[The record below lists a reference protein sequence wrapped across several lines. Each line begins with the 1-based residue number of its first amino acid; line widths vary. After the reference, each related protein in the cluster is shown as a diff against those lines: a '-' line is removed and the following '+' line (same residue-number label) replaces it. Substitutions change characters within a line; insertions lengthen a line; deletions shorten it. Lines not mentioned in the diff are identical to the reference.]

1 MTRLTPYVS
10 DIFGDY
16 QCGLHRNRSTTC
28 HTFYIRLT
36 LEKKWE
42 YNVTVHQLFIDFE
55 KAYDSVKRE
64 VLYNILLGFGT
75 PMKLVR

>member
-42 YNVTVHQLFIDFE
+42 Y
-55 KAYDSVKRE
+55 
-64 VLYNILLGFGT
+64 
-75 PMKLVR
+75 